1 MNVKWCI
8 TRDYIVI
15 NNTNTTCLEL
25 CGETYSLRN
34 CIAIKSSIVFSSRKL
49 AEKKYSFLKLQFAI
63 LLSNNNHWQDGVGI
77 WGVKME
83 WWLWRKALL
92 KFYVGV
98 KSIMLVTSTYSRWH
112 SILRTYVQH
121 QRIFPETSLDQ
132 TKVRWHVWGWQICED
147 DIFRNWKSS
156 KILTL
161 SIRKGHRRCWNI
173 LCLHFLARLACIWAV
188 FRPSMKTRLLMKLCW
203 WT

>member
-1 MNVKWCI
+1 MNVKWCF
-8 TRDYIVI
+8 TRDYMEI

-25 CGETYSLRN
+25 GGETYSLRN
-34 CIAIKSSIVFSSRKL
+34 CIAIKSSFVFSSRKL
-49 AEKKYSFLKLQFAI
+49 GEKKYSFLKFQFAI
-63 LLSNNNHWQDGVGI
+63 LLSNNNHWQTRVGI

-83 WWLWRKALL
+83 WRLWRKALL

-98 KSIMLVTSTYSRWH
+98 KSIMLVTSTYFGILSFKH
-112 SILRTYVQH
+112 MSSIKE
-121 QRIFPETSLDQ
+121 FSLKQPWIKPKSGD
-132 TKVRWHVWGWQICED
+132 TCEAEQICED

-173 LCLHFLARLACIWAV
+173 PCLHFLARMPRIWMV
-188 FRPSMKTRLLMKLCW
+188 FRPSMKTLLLMKLCW